1 MLSIGMP
8 AMTDIVNALFVQNG
22 CVLLARRSPKR
33 HAYPD
38 VWSFPGGH
46 VDEGETL
53 AEALIRELNE
63 ELAVAPTTYTLMGT
77 ISDPN
82 AAPADPITYHM
93 YAVTSWD
100 GGEPTIIDEEHTK
113 LTWFPF
119 DDAAALTDL
128 ALDDYRALFRAL
140 SVA

>member
-1 MLSIGMP
+1 MRN
-8 AMTDIVNALFVQNG
+8 IVNALFVRNG

-33 HAYPD
+33 RIYPD

-63 ELAVAPTTYTLMGT
+63 EVGVVPITYVLMGT

-82 AAPADPITYHM
+82 HLDGMDAPRRHRCAKVVVFSNHQERRPW
-93 YAVTSWD
+93 AR
-100 GGEPTIIDEEHTK
+100 
-113 LTWFPF
+113 
-119 DDAAALTDL
+119 L
-128 ALDDYRALFRAL
+128 AR
-140 SVA
+140 